1 MPSADLR
8 AVSPRPSVFARRA
21 FARRPDLRSFALR
34 PRKDILMTL
43 LAKARQNRL
52 SAIHARLDRL
62 TATVARR
69 AG

>member
-1 MPSADLR
+1 
-8 AVSPRPSVFARRA
+8 
-21 FARRPDLRSFALR
+21 
-34 PRKDILMTL
+34 MTL

-62 TATVARR
+62 APSVATHR